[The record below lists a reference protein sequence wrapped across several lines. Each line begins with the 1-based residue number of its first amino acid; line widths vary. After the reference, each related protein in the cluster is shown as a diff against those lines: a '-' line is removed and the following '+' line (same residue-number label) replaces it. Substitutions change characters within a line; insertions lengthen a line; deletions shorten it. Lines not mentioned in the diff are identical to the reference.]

1 MNLSRLLVFSFAAAL
16 VSWLSTDELKAQ
28 DFPTDDPIIRAIWA
42 QGMEEGSQVERL
54 AQVLMDSI
62 GPRLS
67 GSPGQQSSIEWAMS
81 MYENWDVP
89 VRAEQYGTWRGW
101 DRGYTHIDLVAPR
114 KRTLN
119 GTMLAWSPGTDGP
132 VEGEVVAMPLFGS
145 AAELEAWLPNVAG
158 KFVALS
164 HAEPTCRAPESW
176 AALATAESR
185 SRMQALQQRVL
196 GEWNASIG
204 RAGGPGLIIGG
215 IRDAGAVARRI
226 EDAGAV
232 GIIMALWSNGW
243 GANKIFDAGT
253 ERIPSIHLSCE
264 DYGLVHRL
272 ASNDQGPVLRLDAE
286 AEFLGEV
293 PVFNVIG
300 EIRGTE
306 LPDEYVLLNAHFDS
320 WDGASGATDN
330 ATGTIMMM
338 EAMRILKEVYPRPK
352 RTILVAHW
360 GGEEQGTYGSLA
372 FAEDHPEVIAGLQA
386 GFNQDNG
393 TWRIE
398 AIKMQDFPEAAENWR
413 RWVAPIPR
421 EITQHIELDFEV
433 VPESGDSDESSFIC
447 RGAPGFRLLSPY
459 PDYRQYMWH
468 TDLDTYDKIV
478 FDDLRNNA
486 TLVAM
491 LAYMASE
498 DPIRVSN
505 ARATLS
511 GGQQTPACRTLQR
524 SSGG

>member
-1 MNLSRLLVFSFAAAL
+1 MNSSRFLVFSFAAAL
-16 VSWLSTDELKAQ
+16 ASWHGTDEVRAQ

-42 QGMEEGSQVERL
+42 QGMEGDSQVERL
-54 AQVLMDSI
+54 AQVLLDSV

-67 GSPGQQSSIEWAMS
+67 GSPGQASSVEWATS
-81 MYENWDVP
+81 TYESWDVP

-132 VEGEVVAMPLFGS
+132 VEGEVIAMPLFRNQ
-145 AAELEAWLPNVAG
+145 ADFEAWLPSVAE
-158 KFVALS
+158 KFVALWY
-164 HAEPTCRAPESW
+164 AEPTCRAPESW
-176 AALATAESR
+176 AALATPESQG
-185 SRMQALQQRVL
+185 RMQALQQRVV
-196 GEWNASIG
+196 GEWSASV
-204 RAGGPGLIIGG
+204 RSAGGLGRIAQG
-215 IRDAGAVARRI
+215 IEGAGAA
-226 EDAGAV
+226 
-232 GIIMALWSNGW
+232 GIIISRWSNGW
-243 GANKIFDAGT
+243 GANKIFSTYTA
-253 ERIPSIHLSCE
+253 RVPSLHLSCE

-272 ASNDQGPVLRLDAE
+272 ASNDQGPVLRVDAE

-293 PVFNVIG
+293 PVFNVVS
-300 EIRGTE
+300 ELRGTE

-330 ATGTIMMM
+330 GTGSIMMM
-338 EAMRILKEVYPRPK
+338 EAMRILKEVYPQPR

-360 GGEEQGTYGSLA
+360 GGEEQGTNGSLA
-372 FAEDHPEVIAGLQA
+372 FAEDHPEVVDGLQA
-386 GFNQDNG
+386 AFNQDNG

-398 AIKMQDFPEAAENWR
+398 MFRMQEFPEAADNWR
-413 RWVAPIPR
+413 RWVSVIPR
-421 EITQHIELDFEV
+421 DITQHAELDFEV
-433 VPESGDSDESSFIC
+433 VPETGSSDEMSLIC
-447 RGAPGFRLLSPY
+447 RGAQGFRLLSDY
-459 PDYRQYMWH
+459 PDYRQYTWH

-498 DPIRVSN
+498 DPSRVSN
-505 ARATLS
+505 ARRPLAP
-511 GGQQTPACRTLQR
+511 GQQWPACRTSQR